1 MTRKDEVVRIVK
13 RIFIASPGDLRKER
27 KQFPRIL
34 EKINKLKAHGMG
46 VHLEAVGWE
55 EKAPGMGRPQEQINK
70 DVETCNLFV
79 MLLWKRWGTPP
90 DEKSQYS
97 SGTEEE
103 YYVAK
108 GLYDR
113 DKAPDIYLYFRQV
126 PEAMMADPG
135 EQLRKVLDFRKK
147 IEAERVLLFK
157 QYNGVEEWEDMLM
170 EHIARWL
177 DGFQPAP
184 PPTSAPIP
192 LDVQQRIEEMEKELS
207 KLADEHK
214 DAQTRLREAALE
226 MGRRALVATGNG
238 QLTEAEE
245 LFARAVQTYTEP
257 WVINA
262 YGLYY
267 RQIGSLKRAEEK
279 FLEVERLGKEQD
291 DKEHVGVAYGNLGLI
306 YQTRGDLNAAERM
319 HRKALTLSEELGR
332 KEGMAGEYANLGLIY
347 QTRGDVKTAEEMHRK
362 SLALDEELGRKEG
375 MARDYNN
382 LGLVYQTR
390 GDLDTAEEVF
400 RKALAL
406 FEELRDKDGM
416 ATAYGNLGL
425 LYHAR
430 GEVKPAEEMYRKA
443 LALFEELGQKDGMA
457 TAYGNLGLVY
467 QTGDDLTAAEEMHR
481 KALALDEILG
491 RKEGMARQYGNLG
504 LIQKARGDLNTAE
517 EMYRKALALNEE
529 LGRKQG
535 MALQYYNLGLVYR
548 DRGDL
553 KTAEMM
559 LGRALSLFEEVGD
572 KPHGDWARGDLLKIQ
587 RQLRAGQS

>member
-306 YQTRGDLNAAERM
+306 YQTRGD
-319 HRKALTLSEELGR
+319 
-332 KEGMAGEYANLGLIY
+332 
-347 QTRGDVKTAEEMHRK
+347 VKTAEEMHRK